1 MPPINQRWWLKPFDA
16 THFIFLEWG
25 FFYFPLPFCF
35 DWQTVAIAGWDMC
48 ECRHVAHWYRIS
60 HWWCR
65 PNIRRV
71 SCVPSCNM
79 RACNRSCYTYLP
91 FVSISLDIWRLH
103 CNGSR
108 DCYSSS
114 WCSRLSINE
123 RTQIKKRHEDSVS
136 VTLPYSQRHR
146 FNVIALLINAA
157 SMNFVCCKWKKVY
170 ENVASSVLRIL
181 RWRPL

>member
-25 FFYFPLPFCF
+25 FFLLSPSILFWLA
-35 DWQTVAIAGWDMC
+35 DSSN
-48 ECRHVAHWYRIS
+48 CRLRYVWVPACSTWIS

-108 DCYSSS
+108 DGYSSS